1 MWYEARP
8 MQTSAPRI
16 HLIGCS
22 GSGKST
28 LGAALAA
35 RLGVRFVDLDDLY
48 WEPGWREVGHAELA
62 LRLQPVVAGEAWVI
76 AGNYHKTTEAV
87 VWPRVTQLVMIDLPL
102 PLLVRRIVSRSAR
115 RALRGELC
123 CNGNRETLRHALRA
137 DAPLRYTLRVWRAR
151 HARMAALPTDARLA
165 HAQVTHLRSEREVQD
180 WRSRW

>member
-8 MQTSAPRI
+8 MLPYAPRI

-35 RLGVRFVDLDDLY
+35 HLGVRFVDLDELY

-62 LRLQPVVAGEAWVI
+62 RRLAPVVADDAWVI
-76 AGNYHKTTEAV
+76 AGNYHNTTERV

-102 PLLVRRIVSRSAR
+102 PLLVRRIVARIAR
-115 RALRGELC
+115 RALLGETC
-123 CNGNRETLRHALRA
+123 CNGNRETLLHALRA

-165 HAQVTHLRSEREVQD
+165 HAKVTHLRSAGEVEA
-180 WRSRW
+180 WCTRW